1 MAATAKALPRKL
13 TANKAR
19 LNRLLTELK
28 ELCIDAVD
36 KDVLVVQLEL
46 TEALFRETDALQD
59 LEVKEQNGA
68 IEDWSKSRRLFVQLK
83 ARACALLRQN
93 DKPSCC
99 DGGDTPNTRQA
110 AAPTRIGKLPELTL
124 PQFDGEI
131 LEFPKQNVHGR
142 TELDAASKFAY
153 LLSSTV
159 GRARSAITGIP
170 ATAAHYPH
178 AVEILEKRFSR
189 PKMVAREHFLA
200 LWKAPACREMVRQC
214 IQSLV
219 DEFTKHFRCLTAMG
233 KDPHVGKLPMREAR
247 SEPGLKEKFPRA
259 TGPESDDNL
268 QNFLEFAQLQADSL
282 FPTGDLG
289 LEESGRGKSSR
300 ATQNDSR
307 RLKGRERDRV
317 RSSAAALVTFV
328 QCVCPFCEGDHD
340 ATSCKR
346 FLDADHE
353 SRASLLREKG
363 VCYKSL
369 KTGHL
374 ARECR
379 KGRQCGVDGCRQA
392 HHQLLH
398 PPAAKESD
406 RSHQGL
412 LVTRSTLS
420 GCIQIARARAYGRT
434 KSRSGELHFRHGSR
448 GRTLQRP
455 TLGGRVGPERRWRR
469 VEFRLGAVE
478 SSDRPKSSTKVKALA
493 IPRVCGKVQPV
504 PDEHT
509 DGALAETDSER
520 RQRQG
525 ASLVIDVLIGID
537 YYYEFMTGRVRRT
550 TGG

>member
-233 KDPHVGKLPMREAR
+233 KDPHVGELPMSEAR

-259 TGPESDDNL
+259 LHGGLGPE
-268 QNFLEFAQLQADSL
+268 DSL

-289 LEESGRGKSSR
+289 LEESGRGKSSG

-379 KGRQCGVDGCRQA
+379 KGRQCRVDGCRQA

-448 GRTLQRP
+448 GLFHQEGRRRDRP
-455 TLGGRVGPERRWRR
+455 WEAVWGRSADGG
-469 VEFRLGAVE
+469 E
-478 SSDRPKSSTKVKALA
+478 SSFDLELLRAQTD
-493 IPRVCGKVQPV
+493 QM

-509 DGALAETDSER
+509 DGALAGTDSER